1 MPATMEN
8 ITISVPSR
16 LVALVEEIARENKTN
31 RSKIISQCLE
41 NLARSRREQL
51 MIKYYDTM
59 AKEHKDF
66 SNKSIPVIQKVASGW
81 KD

>member
-1 MPATMEN
+1 
-8 ITISVPSR
+8 

-59 AKEHKDF
+59 AKDHQDF
-66 SNKSIPVIQKVASGW
+66 SNKSTPVIQKIVSDW